1 MVIQLVDIFYPNVF
15 KRYSAKY
22 NIFRDLYEKDLLGL
36 EIRDIDFKFSQK
48 IKKIILT
55 NKEICYLDIKENH
68 GFVDLLALG
77 SFGVFKDLA
86 KEIIALGNEDLGFKI
101 KKVIKNLTDYELNS
115 FSIGQKSYP
124 LEKSYLMGILNI
136 TPDSFSDGGKYLKL
150 ENAVEHGL
158 NLLKDGADILD
169 IGGESTR
176 PGAGTITEDEE
187 MNRVIPVID
196 QILKQK
202 SDAVISIDTTKSAVA
217 DKALTHGAKIVNDIS
232 SCSFDT
238 NMLNVIKKHN
248 AALILMHMKGT
259 PQNMQENPF
268 YDDVVSEVYDYLV
281 NKVEKAKK
289 HGIKNIIIDPGIG
302 FGKRVMDNYEIIKRL
317 NELKGIGCPIMVG
330 VSNKSFLGK
339 ALNLPV
345 GEREEPTLVAE
356 ALSIKNG
363 ARIIRTHNVKK
374 ALQALQITQFIENPE
389 LVINV

>member
-68 GFVDLLALG
+68 GLVDLLVLG

-115 FSIGQKSYP
+115 FSIGQKNYP

-158 NLLKDGADILD
+158 NLLNDGADILD

-176 PGAGTITEDEE
+176 PGAGTIAEDEE
-187 MNRVIPVID
+187 INRVIPVID

-202 SDAVISIDTTKSAVA
+202 SDAVISVDTTKSTVA

-232 SCSFDT
+232 SYSFDE
-238 NMLNVIKKHN
+238 NMLNIVKKHN

-259 PQNMQENPF
+259 PQNMQDNPF

-302 FGKRVMDNYEIIKRL
+302 FGKRIMDNYEIIKRL
-317 NELKGIGCPIMVG
+317 NELKGIGCPIMIG
-330 VSNKSFLGK
+330 VSKKSFLGK
-339 ALNLPV
+339 ALNLPI

-374 ALQALQITQFIENPE
+374 AYQALQITQFIEYPE

>member
-15 KRYSAKY
+15 KRYSVKY

-68 GFVDLLALG
+68 GFVDLLVLG
-77 SFGVFKDLA
+77 SFAVFKDLA

-115 FSIGQKSYP
+115 FSIGQKNYT

-158 NLLKDGADILD
+158 NLLNDGADILD

-176 PGAGTITEDEE
+176 PGAETITADEE
-187 MNRVIPVID
+187 INRVIPVID

-232 SCSFDT
+232 SYSFDE
-238 NMLNVIKKHN
+238 NMLNIVKKHN

-259 PQNMQENPF
+259 PQNMQDNPF
-268 YDDVVSEVYDYLV
+268 YDDVVSEIYDYLV

-289 HGIKNIIIDPGIG
+289 LGIKNIIIDPGIG

-330 VSNKSFLGK
+330 VSKKSFLGK
-339 ALNLPV
+339 ALNIPI

-374 ALQALQITQFIENPE
+374 AYHALQITQFIENPE